1 MELEL
6 KLKNSFQLL
15 ELPISEK
22 IFNYKVE
29 IQESILIYLKQMNE
43 KEKKTYKIAME
54 HLGTSFDVIK
64 STGYINWKKTNA

>member
-29 IQESILIYLKQMNE
+29 IQESILIYLKFYLPYN
-43 KEKKTYKIAME
+43 
-54 HLGTSFDVIK
+54 F
-64 STGYINWKKTNA
+64 